1 MRTLFRPTPLTALL
15 LAALP
20 FVLALTLLA
29 FLGQAFAQD
38 AALPGVPA
46 EYAPVLTLVIG
57 LLSSLLVQ
65 PLTSIAK
72 KLGRTSG
79 PTTVAISAAISLVLA
94 VGFALWQAAATRE
107 GVPLG
112 MALLLAAVAFLKAN
126 GDYITRVF
134 SSAKGAAAAPIPQ
147 IVTGDVTPPAG
158 VLSPPSGVEDI
169 PGLDTPATPGLGL
182 LSRLPLPTPDLSSLL
197 AQVLIGAGLPATSEQ
212 LVRVTARLAVVAPDL
227 LDGDLHLSAANRSK
241 ILSVIL
247 ELKAG
252 GKL

>member
-15 LAALP
+15 LAAFP
-20 FVLALTLLA
+20 FILILMVLLG
-29 FLGQAFAQD
+29 LGQAFAQD

-46 EYAPVLTLVIG
+46 EYAPILTLVIG

-94 VGFALWQAAATRE
+94 VGFALWQAATTRGE
-107 GVPLG
+107 VSLG

-134 SSAKGAAAAPIPQ
+134 SSAKGAAAAPATQ
-147 IVTGDVTPPAG
+147 LVVGDLTPPAG
-158 VLSPPSGVEDI
+158 TVTPPSGVEGI

-182 LSRLPLPTPDLSSLL
+182 LSGLPLPTPDLSSLL
-197 AQVLIGAGLPATSEQ
+197 AQVLIGAGLPATTEQ
-212 LVRVTARLAVVAPDL
+212 LVRVAARLAVVAPDL
-227 LDGDLHLSAANRSK
+227 LDGDLHLSAGNRNR
-241 ILSVIL
+241 ILSVVM
-247 ELKAG
+247 ELKAKG
-252 GKL
+252 SL